1 MSDSE
6 QTVIVR
12 VDANQQMG
20 IGHVMRCL
28 ALSEELLARGIAVRF
43 VMRELPSQL
52 TDRLTSA
59 GVEILRL
66 TRSEDH
72 AEAFASAAIAHGAM
86 AAVVDGYHLDNA
98 YELALRHAG
107 VRSLRFDDYMPGAR
121 SDAAIIVNAS
131 PHAEHATYR
140 GWAPE
145 ADLLL
150 GPSFITFRSD
160 MIDGFKRRKAL
171 QKSSESDAAGSSI
184 LVNFGGSDPLDM
196 TIETVQALAKAIPDA
211 PIEAVTGAAYPEP
224 ERLSDLGIENFR
236 HHHNSSYLPTIM
248 QRARLA
254 VSAGGLTV
262 QELALFRIPTI
273 LAITAENQIKGA
285 HVSWCHTLRLGFAS
299 GNANTADMIKEI
311 VREAEMLW
319 NSPAERDTI
328 VGRIP
333 QKLDIHGAT
342 RITDMLTGETTA

>member
-1 MSDSE
+1 MSDNE

-20 IGHVMRCL
+20 IGHAMRCL

-59 GVEILRL
+59 GVEIMRVRRSDDHPETFAAMAVRL
-66 TRSEDH
+66 
-72 AEAFASAAIAHGAM
+72 GAL
-86 AAVVDGYHLDNA
+86 AAVVDGY
-98 YELALRHAG
+98 EVALRREG
-107 VRSLRFDDYMPGAR
+107 VRSLRFDDYMPGTR

-140 GWAPE
+140 DWAPD
-145 ADLLL
+145 AALLL

-171 QKSSESDAAGSSI
+171 QKSSESDTAGSSI

-196 TIETVQALAKAIPDA
+196 TIDTVQALAKAIPDA
-211 PIEAVTGAAYPEP
+211 PIEAVTGAAYPKP
-224 ERLSDLGIENFR
+224 ERLSDLGIDNFR
-236 HHHNSSYLPTIM
+236 HHHNSSYLPAIM

-285 HVSWCHTLRLGFAS
+285 HVSWCHTLRLEFAS
-299 GNANTADMIKEI
+299 DGANTTDMITEI

-319 NSPAERDTI
+319 NSPEERDTI

-333 QKLDIHGAT
+333 RKLDIHGAT